1 VLPMLATRFFD
12 EERLR
17 ARTCT
22 RKVDGYKCMTVLSHH
37 YAGEEGLGLESRGE
51 KGLANTTERCSVGE
65 KE

>member
-1 VLPMLATRFFD
+1 
-12 EERLR
+12 
-17 ARTCT
+17 
-22 RKVDGYKCMTVLSHH
+22 MTVLSHH